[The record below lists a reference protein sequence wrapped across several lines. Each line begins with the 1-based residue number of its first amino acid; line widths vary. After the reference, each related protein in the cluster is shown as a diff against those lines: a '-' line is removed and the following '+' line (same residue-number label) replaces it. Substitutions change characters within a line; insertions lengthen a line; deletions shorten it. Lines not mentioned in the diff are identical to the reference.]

1 MKARIVINKNYK
13 IGEIDKRIYGAFVE
27 HMGRSVYGG
36 IYDPEHESAD
46 DMGFRTD
53 VLELVKKIN
62 IPIVR
67 YPGGNFVSGYRWED
81 GVGDKSK
88 RPIKMECAWKSLETN
103 QMGTDEF
110 CEWARRANCEVMMAV
125 NLGTRGAE
133 DARNLLE
140 YCNIDFDTQYANMR
154 RENGHEKPH
163 KIKTWCLG
171 NEMDGFWQ
179 IGSKTPD
186 EYGRIAYETAKLM
199 KFTDPDIELVACGS
213 SNYDVATFGEWEMRT
228 LEHTYNEIE
237 YLSLHQY
244 YANKSRDTKYFL
256 GKSVHMDQFIKSV
269 VAICDAIN
277 AKKHNERRHSGK
289 KIMLSFDEW
298 NVLSNEPGQ
307 KKIEKWVPEKEQPYG
322 ESPYKF
328 EDALLVGCMLMTLQK
343 NCDRV
348 KIACMAQLVNVLAP
362 IMAPEGGK
370 AWVQTIFYPYM
381 YASNYGRGVTMNTI
395 LDCPSYEADYAKE
408 IPYIEHSVVWNEEK
422 REIVVFAVN
431 RNLDEETELDLVLEN
446 FGDCKLI
453 KHIELYSDDL
463 EVVNSAECEKVAPEE
478 VELGDKVSL
487 KKHSWNMLI
496 YKY

>member
-1 MKARIVINKNYK
+1 MKAEIIVNKNYV
-13 IGEIDKRIYGAFVE
+13 IDEIDKRIYGAFVE

-46 DMGFRTD
+46 DMGFRSD
-53 VLELVKKIN
+53 VLELVKKIDV
-62 IPIVR
+62 PIVR

-88 RPIKMECAWKSLETN
+88 RPTKMECAWKSIETN
-103 QMGTDEF
+103 QVGTDEF
-110 CEWARRANCEVMMAV
+110 CEWAKRANSEVMMAV

-140 YCNIDFDTQYANMR
+140 YCNIDLDTQYANMR

-186 EYGRIAYETAKLM
+186 EYGKLAYDTAKLM

-244 YANKSRDTKYFL
+244 YGNNSRNAAHYL
-256 GKSVHMDQFIKSV
+256 GKSVHMDKFIKSV

-298 NVLSNEPGQ
+298 NVMSNEPGQ
-307 KKIEKWVPEKEQPYG
+307 KKIEKWVLEQEQPYA
-322 ESPYKF
+322 ENPYKF

-348 KIACMAQLVNVLAP
+348 KIACMAQLVNLLAP
-362 IMAPEGGK
+362 IMAPKNGK

-381 YASNYGRGVTMNTI
+381 YASNYGRGKTMNTI
-395 LDCPSYEADYAKE
+395 LNCPAYEAEYAKE
-408 IPYIEHSVVWNEEK
+408 VPYVEHSVIWNEEK
-422 REIVVFAVN
+422 RELVVFAVN
-431 RNLDEETELDLVLEN
+431 RNLEEDMELDVTFEN
-446 FGDCKLI
+446 FGELKLSE
-453 KHIELYSDDL
+453 HIELYSDDL
-463 EVVNSAECEKVAPEE
+463 ETVNTEDCERVSPAN
-478 VELGDKVSL
+478 VEIADKIKL
-487 KKHSWNMLI
+487 KKHSWNMLV